1 MTVEDSG
8 AGNGFVVLRGVSKR
22 YGDLLALD
30 DVSFEVEEGEIFGY
44 IGPNGAGKTTTMKIL
59 VGLVSDF
66 EGEASVG
73 GYRMPERRDE
83 IHRLLGYLPQN
94 VAFQEWRTVDQALRI
109 FGRLSGLEERNVS
122 SRISEVL
129 GTLALSDVRCKK
141 ISQLSG
147 GTVQKVGLA
156 QALLHNPKLLIL
168 DEPLAGLDP
177 ASRHQ
182 LKEIIGKLGKDK
194 TTVFF
199 SSHILSDVQ
208 DVATRIGIISQGQMR
223 QIGTL
228 DELRARFP
236 ARNDVEIVLSYER
249 GNGRDLGSIKG
260 VKSLERSSAGKLVV
274 HLDDEADADEAIHN
288 VIQALIKSGNRIRS
302 VIPLSPTLD
311 EVYLKYVE
319 GEMT

>member
-1 MTVEDSG
+1 MKATGVDSR
-8 AGNGFVVLRGVSKR
+8 FVVLSGVSKR
-22 YGDLLALD
+22 YSDVLALD
-30 DVSFEVEEGEIFGY
+30 GISFEIKEGEIFGY

-59 VGLVSDF
+59 TGLVSDF
-66 EGEASVG
+66 EGEASVR

-94 VAFQEWRTVDQALRI
+94 VAFQEWRTVDQALRT
-109 FGRLSGLEERNVS
+109 FGKLSGLEERNVS

-129 GTLALSDVRCKK
+129 DALSLSDVRNKK

-156 QALLHNPKLLIL
+156 QALLHNPQLLIL

-177 ASRHQ
+177 TSRHQ
-182 LKEIIGKLGKDK
+182 LKEIIKKLGKDK

-208 DVATRIGIISQGQMR
+208 DVATRIGIINQGRMM

-228 DELRARFP
+228 DELRTRFP
-236 ARNDVEIVLSYER
+236 ARNDVEIALSYER
-249 GNGRDLGSIKG
+249 GDGRDLDPIKG
-260 VKSLERSSAGKLVV
+260 VKGLERPYAGKLVV

-302 VIPLSPTLD
+302 VIPMFPTLD
-311 EVYLKYVE
+311 DVYLEYVE
-319 GEMT
+319 GEMK